1 MCLNYLSKPLPDHP
15 FLSYGPSNTPSPR
28 QEVQNDVFF
37 KITTEPDIAP
47 RFYGYPQKAGD
58 LRYKIMKV
66 SKRNLTQTKVFIS
79 VSAED
84 EYLHSTGLCTCLHG
98 AIPALI
104 AALPALIAALPAQ
117 IAALPALIA
126 TLPDLIATLP
136 ALIATL
142 PAQIATLPAQIATL
156 PEGERER
163 ARERERDRERER
175 ASEKVKER
183 ESEGERESTE
193 VNPGFNPKPSNLKPK
208 P

>member
-1 MCLNYLSKPLPDHP
+1 MCLNYLSKTLPDHP

-28 QEVQNDVFF
+28 QGVQNDSFF
-37 KITTEPDIAP
+37 LNYYGTRHRTEI
-47 RFYGYPQKAGD
+47 
-58 LRYKIMKV
+58 LRLS
-66 SKRNLTQTKVFIS
+66 SKSWRPPLQNYESFKKNLTQTKVFIS

-104 AALPALIAALPAQ
+104 AALPALIAA
-117 IAALPALIA
+117 
-126 TLPDLIATLP
+126 
-136 ALIATL
+136 L